1 MRINPKE
8 YEYSREHEWIYP
20 QSGDTA
26 IIGITHYA
34 RSHLGEIIYS
44 IEFLTPGVRVEQH
57 GKMGEIESEEAVS
70 DLLATVSGPVLEI
83 NQNAIDNP
91 NLVNRDPYGDG
102 WLSKLKL
109 SKPAELDDLMSSAEY
124 DRFIAQS
131 GGDDAA

>member
-1 MRINPKE
+1 MNLKE
-8 YEYSREHEWIYP
+8 YKYSREHEWIYP

-26 IIGITHYA
+26 LIGIIDYA
-34 RSHLGEIIYS
+34 RSHLREIIYS
-44 IEFLTPGVRVEQH
+44 IEFLTPSVRVEQH

-70 DLLATVSGPVLEI
+70 DLLTPVSGPVLEI

-109 SKPAELDDLMSSAEY
+109 SKPAELDDLMSSTEY

>member
-1 MRINPKE
+1 MNPKE
-8 YEYSREHEWIYP
+8 YKYSREHEWIYP

-26 IIGITHYA
+26 LIGIIDYA
-34 RSHLGEIIYS
+34 RSHLREIIYS
-44 IEFLTPGVRVEQH
+44 IEFLTPSVRVEQH
-57 GKMGEIESEEAVS
+57 GKMGEIESEKAGS
-70 DLLATVSGPVLEI
+70 DLLAPVSGPVLEI

-109 SKPAELDDLMSSAEY
+109 SKPAELDDLMSSTEY

>member
-1 MRINPKE
+1 
-8 YEYSREHEWIYP
+8 
-20 QSGDTA
+20 
-26 IIGITHYA
+26 
-34 RSHLGEIIYS
+34 
-44 IEFLTPGVRVEQH
+44 
-57 GKMGEIESEEAVS
+57 MGEIESEEAVS

-109 SKPAELDDLMSSAEY
+109 SKPAELDDLMSSTEY